1 MAKCKF
7 CSKDISWLK
16 EGRKFTP
23 VEGDGTVHKCD
34 EMMNS
39 MKSIKSMERS
49 SLSPEEI
56 KKYEEAIN
64 KKKK

>member
-7 CSKDISWLK
+7 CSKEISWLK
-16 EGRKFTP
+16 EGRKFSP
-23 VEGDGTVHKCD
+23 IEGDGTVHKC
-34 EMMNS
+34 EQMMNS
-39 MKSIKSMERS
+39 MRSIRKMERG

-64 KKKK
+64 NKK